1 MGTATSGET
10 FTRKELLL
18 LYSLLQAHTENLAIL
33 HDKTDYP
40 IPELTRTAQDTSEKL
55 RNALI
60 TPVESFLL
68 TGDKTRS
75 RMG

>member
-18 LYSLLQAHTENLAIL
+18 LYSLLQTHTENLAIL
-33 HDKTDYP
+33 HDKADYP
-40 IPELTRTAQDTSEKL
+40 IPELTQTAKDASGKL
-55 RNALI
+55 WNTL
-60 TPVESFLL
+60 TTTGDSFLL
-68 TGDKTRS
+68 TGNKTRS